1 MTLETPPAHPP
12 SSHSQPP
19 IWSGAVIPHQ
29 ATFGQRVLARLI
41 YWLARLITATMR
53 FRWERE
59 PGVLS
64 QEGRPY
70 IFCVWHN
77 RLPLSFLMY
86 RKFVE
91 GANAPFRLAALVS
104 ASRDGAMATCVL
116 KQFGIEPVRGS
127 SSRRGT
133 QALIELA
140 EWAGR
145 GHDLAFACDGPRG
158 PIYEAKLGI
167 VVLAQLTGRRI
178 VPASYRLSR
187 KITLKSWDR
196 FQIPLPF
203 STCVFRLGEPISVPR
218 QYRDEERERVRGQVE
233 AELRRLTVD

>member
-1 MTLETPPAHPP
+1 VTVEQPPASQARANAPLP
-12 SSHSQPP
+12 S
-19 IWSGAVIPHQ
+19 WGAITPHQ
-29 ATFGQRVLARLI
+29 ATGRQRVLARLVHL
-41 YWLARLITATMR
+41 LARGITATMR

-59 PGVLS
+59 PGTLP

-77 RLPLSFLMY
+77 RLPLSLLMY
-86 RKFVE
+86 ERWV
-91 GANAPFRLAALVS
+91 AAAAAPFRLAALVS
-104 ASRDGAMATCVL
+104 ASRDGAMMTRVL
-116 KQFGIEPVRGS
+116 ELFRIDAVRGS

-133 QALIELA
+133 QALIELS
-140 EWAGR
+140 EWARR

-167 VVLAQLTGRRI
+167 VVLAQLTGRPV

-203 STCVFRLGEPISVPR
+203 STCVFRVGDPIEVPR
-218 QYRDEERERVRGQVE
+218 HFRDEERERVRATIE
-233 AELRRLTVD
+233 SELRRLTDD